1 MAHKDIKRKRLT
13 NHSQL
18 KFTPARVQRDSAASP
33 HQRPYPSSRSY
44 YCAPSPVKQTPSPSL
59 ACGLSRPVRKLGDDF
74 PAEEEEVVEEE
85 EDEVSFRHI
94 TSQSLREARWTSQGG
109 VRISSASGDTCPS
122 Q

>member
-1 MAHKDIKRKRLT
+1 M
-13 NHSQL
+13 
-18 KFTPARVQRDSAASP
+18 
-33 HQRPYPSSRSY
+33 
-44 YCAPSPVKQTPSPSL
+44 
-59 ACGLSRPVRKLGDDF
+59 RKLGDDF
-74 PAEEEEVVEEE
+74 PAEEEEVVVEEE